1 MPCPKP
7 TKVSE
12 KWRYEKIKD
21 CLKAINQSPVDSE
34 PSLNYNLKQ
43 SYEQCLNDAM
53 EDVSKELGRVAS
65 MDVDEKQR
73 MLDLVGKAA
82 NVWLEF
88 GQQQYRTY
96 LLMSKSG
103 SQPSRSGQA
112 FVNTDGMQELVVGPE
127 VRRMGNLQGERLE
140 RDELLPDCKGKF
152 DVLCAH

>member
-1 MPCPKP
+1 VHCPKP

-12 KWRYEKIKD
+12 KWRYEKING

-82 NVWLEF
+82 KVWLEF
-88 GQQQYRTY
+88 GQQHICSCRNRA
-96 LLMSKSG
+96 
-103 SQPSRSGQA
+103 PSLHGVDKPLSVQ
-112 FVNTDGMQELVVGPE
+112 MECK
-127 VRRMGNLQGERLE
+127 NL
-140 RDELLPDCKGKF
+140 
-152 DVLCAH
+152 